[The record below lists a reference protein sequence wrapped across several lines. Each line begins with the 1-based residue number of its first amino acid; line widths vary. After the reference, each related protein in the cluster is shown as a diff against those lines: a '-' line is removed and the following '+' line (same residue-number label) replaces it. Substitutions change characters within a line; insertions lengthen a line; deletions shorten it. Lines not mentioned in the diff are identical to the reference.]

1 MPPRRGRTARRN
13 ANNDRNQN
21 DEPEVPRND
30 REPTPPPPP
39 PARRIEELFLRQNPP
54 TFNGMGDP
62 AEAEAWVRALE
73 RIFTFL
79 RCTEEERLSC
89 VSFQLTGAADFWW
102 EARRKTLTP
111 EQWAAYTWENF
122 KTGLYD
128 KYIPKSYRKKKEAEF
143 YNLRQGKR
151 TVMEYDREFSSH
163 GGLSYTESLNR
174 ALDVE
179 AAMPVE
185 RLAPPQTS
193 APANLPVRPQN
204 FKGKRNWNNQGGS
217 ENPTNKKPW
226 QGGAPSWQGGA
237 PSWQG
242 SAPFG
247 QFQPQG
253 QGKQKGLAPAGGN
266 QRQNEVPPC
275 PKCNKPHRGVCRAGT
290 DGCYTCGQKGHYS
303 SQCPNRQQGAAIRA
317 TYAQPLRAVPGQQQ
331 PRQQ

>member
-1 MPPRRGRTARRN
+1 
-13 ANNDRNQN
+13 
-21 DEPEVPRND
+21 
-30 REPTPPPPP
+30 
-39 PARRIEELFLRQNPP
+39 
-54 TFNGMGDP
+54 MGDP

-102 EARRKTLTP
+102 EACRKTLTP
-111 EQWAAYTWENF
+111 EQWAAYTWESF

-128 KYIPKSYRKKKEAEF
+128 KYIPKSYRKKKETEF

-151 TVMEYDREFSSH
+151 TVTEYDREFCD
-163 GGLSYTESLNR
+163 LSRY
-174 ALDVE
+174 
-179 AAMPVE
+179 
-185 RLAPPQTS
+185 APQ
-193 APANLPVRPQN
+193 QN

-253 QGKQKGLAPAGGN
+253 QGKQKGPAPTGGN
-266 QRQNEVPPC
+266 QRQNEVPPS

-290 DGCYTCGQKGHYS
+290 DDCYTCGQKGHYS

-331 PRQQ
+331 PRQQQPHQHQQRRQQQKQLQQPPQQARAFAITQN